1 MGRDDRNKLRNELEP
16 LLKIEDF
23 QSGYLNEWRVA
34 SVIGVL
40 VKSVLTLDESNERV
54 ARSSERLWKVNVG
67 LTVVVLLI
75 GIFQV
80 VLMVRRH

>member
-1 MGRDDRNKLRNELEP
+1 MGKDDRDKLRNELEP

-34 SVIGVL
+34 SAIGVL

-54 ARSSERLWKVNVG
+54 ACSSERLSKVRLVT
-67 LTVVVLLI
+67 L
-75 GIFQV
+75 
-80 VLMVRRH
+80 HP